1 MYFVKLFES
10 ASQEL
15 KLVDG
20 LAGLSWILECTW
32 IFSSSFICSNPKP
45 LKVSV
50 LLNIVKVEYA
60 ASYYLYF
67 SLFFCEELKVE
78 YVL

>member
-20 LAGLSWILECTW
+20 IAGLSWILECTW
-32 IFSSSFICSNPKP
+32 IFSSSFICS
-45 LKVSV
+45 S
-50 LLNIVKVEYA
+50 IVKVEYG
-60 ASYYLYF
+60 ASYTCI
-67 SLFFCEELKVE
+67 SHFFL
-78 YVL
+78 